1 MFKKREFTTSALPA
15 LTKRLDRSFPFMVS
29 MTSSSRFFNSFGWQL
44 FKDAIGLLCVV
55 FICISVFF
63 LGVIL

>member
-1 MFKKREFTTSALPA
+1 MFKKREFTLGVFSAPI
-15 LTKRLDRSFPFMVS
+15 KRLDRSFPFMVS

-55 FICISVFF
+55 FICISVLF